1 MKKIIDKSYLA
12 FKKIRLNR
20 FVGIDKELMD
30 LFKVRKEQRKIV
42 NTAKYNKEEPN
53 EDDIVKLKE
62 TEVKISKFIARNN

>member
-1 MKKIIDKSYLA
+1 MLKKIIDKSYLA

-20 FVGIDKELMD
+20 FVGIDNELMD

-53 EDDIVKLKE
+53 EDDIGPLSDYPQRIRVCL
-62 TEVKISKFIARNN
+62 SL